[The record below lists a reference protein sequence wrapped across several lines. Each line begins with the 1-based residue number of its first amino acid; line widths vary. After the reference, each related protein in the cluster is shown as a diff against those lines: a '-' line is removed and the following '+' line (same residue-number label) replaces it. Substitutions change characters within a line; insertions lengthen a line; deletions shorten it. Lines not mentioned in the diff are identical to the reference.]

1 MTRIPK
7 KSSLEVVHILR
18 EHIVDYQQT
27 YSLCPEHYKIVYD
40 LLNCR
45 TAYLGGH
52 IQKCDHC
59 GTERITFLLQQKIN
73 NSGIS
78 AT

>member
-1 MTRIPK
+1 MTQINKNDEKP
-7 KSSLEVVHILR
+7 SVEVAHILR

-40 LLNCR
+40 MLNCR

-52 IQKCDHC
+52 IQRCDHC
-59 GTERITFLLQQKIN
+59 GTERILY
-73 NSGIS
+73 NSCRNRH
-78 AT
+78 